1 MNKNFSGLLN
11 YLYKNRSMK
20 KVVCSITNQILNQDE
35 CVKGDTLREYL
46 LVFIQKEYPDFNM
59 ESYISIDELN
69 KFRRKYMAEL
79 SKNEIHNFNELKID
93 AENAISEKN
102 LVLMRKDTKV
112 TKDLTTGQKVADSV
126 AKFGGS
132 WTFIFIFF
140 SFLFGWMGINIFL
153 FAGHPYDPYPFIL
166 LNLILSCLAAIQA
179 PIIMMSQN
187 RKEEKD
193 RLRGEE
199 DYKTDLK
206 AEIEIGLLNKK
217 MDYLIENQSRR
228 LVEMHEIQTDYLNQ
242 ILNKVKPIKKPRKK
256 KE

>member
-1 MNKNFSGLLN
+1 
-11 YLYKNRSMK
+11 MK
-20 KVVCSITNQILNQDE
+20 KVVCSITNQVINQDE
-35 CVKGDTLREYL
+35 SVKGDTLRDYL
-46 LVFIQKEYPDFNM
+46 LIFIQKEFPEFTT

-69 KFRRKYMAEL
+69 KFRRKYMVEL
-79 SKNEIHNFNELKID
+79 AQVEVEEFNKLREDSLN
-93 AENAISEKN
+93 AVSEENLSN
-102 LVLMRKDTKV
+102 LRKDTKIG
-112 TKDLTTGQKVADSV
+112 KELTLGQRVADGV

-187 RKEEKD
+187 RQEEKD
-193 RLRGEE
+193 RIRGEE

-206 AEIEIGLLNKK
+206 SGIEVSLLHKK
-217 MDYLIENQSRR
+217 IDYLIINQSKR
-228 LVEMHEIQTDYLNQ
+228 LVEMHEIQTDYLSQ
-242 ILNKVKPIKKPRKK
+242 ILGKVKTTKKPRKK
-256 KE
+256 KEE